1 MRAKNYNYKEIGLRI
16 KAIRRERRLTQEEL
30 SERIGVGSQHISDIE
45 RGLTG
50 MSVGIL
56 IDLCDELN
64 ADTNYILFGT
74 SSQPS
79 DDSFAKKLDGL
90 SRSQIMYAEQILDLY
105 VKGCKE
111 NPRKN

>member
-50 MSVGIL
+50 MSIGIL

-79 DDSFAKKLDGL
+79 DDFFTKIFAGL
-90 SRSQIMYAEQILDLY
+90 SRSQIMYAEQILELY

-111 NPRKN
+111 NTRKN